1 MSKQISTKTTIRN
14 LTAEIKKTFVKKD
27 AFTPVQTAANAAIKS
42 LGVDGNTVNFYTST
56 DKSGT
61 AAFSVD
67 FPSELFLDQTKTTFV
82 AKFKFD
88 AATYPGATDPK
99 LDGKPVMVLAVKGEN
114 PDSCTYSFLSMAAL
128 VDTYKA
134 KAVGKDASTTVTI
147 AGYEVDVKVNVSA
160 AAGNALTLK
169 DDGLYVPTPEE
180 VDISGK
186 ADKVTG
192 ATTGNLAA
200 LDGEGN
206 LTDSGKKPADFVGAE
221 AGKRLMTD
229 AEGEKLAGVSEGAT
243 KTAASSTNGNVNI
256 DGKEVVVYTEPENVL
271 HDEDVEDFSAE
282 EIAALLA
289 DGLRHEEV
297 SSMAKAKVKTLLG
310 TGLAA
315 LCSHIKQCNTA
326 LGDLSEA
333 TANGFEETDDILHE
347 KQDVTAAVS
356 FTIPVDGWG
365 EDDSSP
371 GYFCC
376 DIPIAGLLATDIV
389 DVTVLPGFY
398 DVAGAVGFIATESLE
413 GKLRLRAAKAPTEKI
428 SAQYHI
434 TSTVKYTAA
443 QEGGT

>member
-134 KAVGKDASTTVTI
+134 KAVG
-147 AGYEVDVKVNVSA
+147 
-160 AAGNALTLK
+160 
-169 DDGLYVPTPEE
+169 
-180 VDISGK
+180 
-186 ADKVTG
+186 
-192 ATTGNLAA
+192 
-200 LDGEGN
+200 
-206 LTDSGKKPADFVGAE
+206 
-221 AGKRLMTD
+221 
-229 AEGEKLAGVSEGAT
+229 
-243 KTAASSTNGNVNI
+243 
-256 DGKEVVVYTEPENVL
+256 
-271 HDEDVEDFSAE
+271 
-282 EIAALLA
+282 
-289 DGLRHEEV
+289 
-297 SSMAKAKVKTLLG
+297 
-310 TGLAA
+310 
-315 LCSHIKQCNTA
+315 
-326 LGDLSEA
+326 
-333 TANGFEETDDILHE
+333 
-347 KQDVTAAVS
+347 
-356 FTIPVDGWG
+356 

-371 GYFCC
+371 GYFYC

-389 DVTVLPGFY
+389 DVTVLPEFY
-398 DVAGAVGFIATESLE
+398 DVAAAVGFIATESLE

-434 TSTVKYTAA
+434 TSTVKYTDA